1 MAVRYYSDRLN
12 RFFDTLEEAN
22 KAEFKAKEQ
31 ENLEKIQ
38 KEKSLREEKER
49 KEALAAERKAAA
61 MKVEEARKEMEAAD
75 KAFKDALSAFIDKYG
90 AYHFTTSNP
99 DEIPSLLDILGY
111 AFNW

>member
-12 RFFDTLEEAN
+12 RFFDTMEEAN

-38 KEKSLREEKER
+38 KEKALREEKER

-61 MKVEEARKEMEAAD
+61 MKVEAARKEME
-75 KAFKDALSAFIDKYG
+75 KANKVFKDTLSEFIDKYG
-90 AYHFTTSNP
+90 AYHFSTSNP
-99 DEIPSLLDILGY
+99 DEIPSLFDLFSY